1 MEHQLMNIQKYTN
14 AEKQKNQKCKKTQKV
29 QKKAKQAE
37 DETGYAI
44 LD

>member
-1 MEHQLMNIQKYTN
+1 MMNIQKYTN